1 MCRYSLKHSLVLF
14 LSLVLLGTTAFA
26 QETGSISGTV
36 TDKEDGTTLPGV
48 NVVIKGST
56 SGAATDPNGKYTI
69 SGLRPG
75 TYTLQV
81 SYIGYERTLL
91 TGIRVEANETTQ
103 LDIAIKQEVLSAE
116 GEVTVIGEA
125 PIFDVEKSQSS
136 TTVSKQDIE
145 ATPIQKIEDLVG
157 LQAGVTKDPTGL
169 YIKGGRANETGYVVD
184 GVSAQDPLA
193 GTGFGL
199 DIGTNSL
206 KSVEVITG
214 GLGAQYGDVTSGV
227 VNVTTPEGG
236 DTYEGTF
243 THQRDNFG
251 RNVNNNSNF
260 FSDTYEFSL
269 GGPSPFLEKLLP
281 AIGLDLPGKFSLYT
295 SAQVELTNGFT
306 KVAANNVQT
315 SLTDNDFF
323 SPRQNNR
330 WNGIAKLT
338 WDIKPGMELEASY
351 QRSLTVNQNTRML
364 QITGADVQIRP
375 GFQFFFINQM
385 DNANTFAHDNNL
397 SYIKWTHSVNET
409 MFYDIQVSRLFTQ
422 LRADA
427 NGRPWRPDSVDGEFD
442 AESIIT
448 PPVNIFEGTEG
459 FRFALPGPG
468 LANNGGLASLFHD
481 HFAEEIVA
489 KSTITKFFNNQQF
502 QINGGVEFKFQDYQ
516 WIDIIRPWVGA
527 PIQIDENTVSES
539 NRLGASSDIWRA
551 KPKRGAFF
559 LSNQIRYKG
568 LIANVGARLEYWA
581 PGQFVDSAV
590 QNPAAPVPDAV
601 RENYMRDTFGF
612 LGLRFKTRLLPKV
625 RVSFPVRDNMVM
637 FFNYGHSTKLPHPRF
652 VYAGLDPFFQ
662 DRSFL
667 SNLGNPNLDMS
678 TDISYEIGMRNQLGE
693 NDALNVSVFW
703 RDKFDFV
710 TTQRLIIE
718 DATGRETERA
728 FRVNGDFARVRGI
741 DVSYI
746 KRFKDILSG
755 TISISRS
762 LAEGLSSTNDD
773 ALRDILVGGQNIGTN
788 VETPLAWDRPWDIK
802 GNVTFTWNKPKPL
815 FGFKPL
821 NNFTVFTSAVYRSGL
836 RYTPQEFQGFET
848 NPITGE
854 RNWRPI
860 YEQVANP
867 ELRFSETGPS
877 WFFMDLNIRK
887 WIDFGSD
894 QRLLFSLEVSNIL
907 NNKNSIIVN
916 PVTGKAFKTDFPES
930 EEALIALRDNREY
943 DVPNNVRDPR
953 FLDPRDNNTPSFAN
967 PANFLAQR
975 HIVFGLTYE
984 F

>member
-1 MCRYSLKHSLVLF
+1 MYSHSIKRIILSISF
-14 LSLVLLGTTAFA
+14 LCICTIAFA
-26 QETGSISGTV
+26 QNNGSISGTV

-56 SGAATDPNGKYTI
+56 SGAATGPNGKYTI

-91 TGIRVEANETTQ
+91 TGIRVEANETTE

-227 VNVTTPEGG
+227 VNVKTPEGG

-243 THQRDNFG
+243 SHQRDNFG

-330 WNGIAKLT
+330 WNGITKLT

-375 GFQFFFINQM
+375 GFQFFFIDQM

-409 MFYDIQVSRLFTQ
+409 MFYDIQVSRLFS
-422 LRADA
+422 R
-427 NGRPWRPDSVDGEFD
+427 WRV
-442 AESIIT
+442 
-448 PPVNIFEGTEG
+448 
-459 FRFALPGPG
+459 
-468 LANNGGLASLFHD
+468 
-481 HFAEEIVA
+481 
-489 KSTITKFFNNQQF
+489 
-502 QINGGVEFKFQDYQ
+502 
-516 WIDIIRPWVGA
+516 
-527 PIQIDENTVSES
+527 
-539 NRLGASSDIWRA
+539 
-551 KPKRGAFF
+551 
-559 LSNQIRYKG
+559 
-568 LIANVGARLEYWA
+568 
-581 PGQFVDSAV
+581 
-590 QNPAAPVPDAV
+590 
-601 RENYMRDTFGF
+601 
-612 LGLRFKTRLLPKV
+612 
-625 RVSFPVRDNMVM
+625 
-637 FFNYGHSTKLPHPRF
+637 
-652 VYAGLDPFFQ
+652 
-662 DRSFL
+662 
-667 SNLGNPNLDMS
+667 
-678 TDISYEIGMRNQLGE
+678 
-693 NDALNVSVFW
+693 
-703 RDKFDFV
+703 
-710 TTQRLIIE
+710 
-718 DATGRETERA
+718 
-728 FRVNGDFARVRGI
+728 
-741 DVSYI
+741 
-746 KRFKDILSG
+746 
-755 TISISRS
+755 
-762 LAEGLSSTNDD
+762 
-773 ALRDILVGGQNIGTN
+773 
-788 VETPLAWDRPWDIK
+788 
-802 GNVTFTWNKPKPL
+802 
-815 FGFKPL
+815 
-821 NNFTVFTSAVYRSGL
+821 
-836 RYTPQEFQGFET
+836 
-848 NPITGE
+848 
-854 RNWRPI
+854 
-860 YEQVANP
+860 
-867 ELRFSETGPS
+867 
-877 WFFMDLNIRK
+877 
-887 WIDFGSD
+887 
-894 QRLLFSLEVSNIL
+894 
-907 NNKNSIIVN
+907 
-916 PVTGKAFKTDFPES
+916 
-930 EEALIALRDNREY
+930 
-943 DVPNNVRDPR
+943 
-953 FLDPRDNNTPSFAN
+953 
-967 PANFLAQR
+967 
-975 HIVFGLTYE
+975 
-984 F
+984 